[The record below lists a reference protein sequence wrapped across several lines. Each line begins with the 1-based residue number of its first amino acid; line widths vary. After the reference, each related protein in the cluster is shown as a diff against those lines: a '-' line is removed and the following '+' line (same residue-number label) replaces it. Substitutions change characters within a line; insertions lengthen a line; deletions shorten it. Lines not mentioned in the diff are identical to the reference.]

1 MQVYKIELSISEH
14 ESETIVFAVLIPT
27 AEWFIKQYN
36 NWYNIWSSRRKI
48 KKQ

>member
-27 AEWFIKQYN
+27 AEIKQYN
-36 NWYNIWSSRRKI
+36 NWYNI
-48 KKQ
+48 